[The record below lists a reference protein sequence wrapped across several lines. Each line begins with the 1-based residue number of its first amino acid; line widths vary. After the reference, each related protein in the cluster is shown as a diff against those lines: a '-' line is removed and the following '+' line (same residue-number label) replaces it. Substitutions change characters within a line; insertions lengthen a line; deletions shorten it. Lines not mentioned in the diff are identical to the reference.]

1 MREASFCLCYS
12 NRGSPSHLG
21 IAVLIVPSGSFFHAQ
36 TNVSVDII
44 EELSPNVRMIPNII
58 DKYKLSIFSAFAHS
72 SEVSS
77 RHQTPLSRR
86 RTSRRASLQDTPAD
100 DLRRT
105 GTSQLA
111 LRKDGQ
117 GFFSEVALLLRPLQ
131 FTFESAQF
139 LALSRSDAHS
149 LGTLLCHVRPL
160 PDATSGSTC
169 RRCPVHG
176 PPAPLACHS
185 SWPTPRLSTG
195 GHKFEAPSAGKE
207 KRARSLLQE

>member
-1 MREASFCLCYS
+1 M
-12 NRGSPSHLG
+12 NTWTPIHLPIG
-21 IAVLIVPSGSFFHAQ
+21 
-36 TNVSVDII
+36 
-44 EELSPNVRMIPNII
+44 VRDFLNAGGE
-58 DKYKLSIFSAFAHS
+58 LSIFSAFAHS

-131 FTFESAQF
+131 FSFESAQF

-185 SWPTPRLSTG
+185 SWPTPRLSASTLLC
-195 GHKFEAPSAGKE
+195 
-207 KRARSLLQE
+207 RSFGLVA

>member
-1 MREASFCLCYS
+1 MLSCSHKAEVFLISFQKTARALKEPVKALQPNVCLVAHPV
-12 NRGSPSHLG
+12 GSSSHLG

-36 TNVSVDII
+36 TNVSVDIT
-44 EELSPNVRMIPNII
+44 EELSPNVRLIPNII

-72 SEVSS
+72 SKVSS

-117 GFFSEVALLLRPLQ
+117 GFFSEVALLL
-131 FTFESAQF
+131 
-139 LALSRSDAHS
+139 
-149 LGTLLCHVRPL
+149 
-160 PDATSGSTC
+160 
-169 RRCPVHG
+169 
-176 PPAPLACHS
+176 
-185 SWPTPRLSTG
+185 
-195 GHKFEAPSAGKE
+195 
-207 KRARSLLQE
+207 